1 MARFVSPAAGLTSDQ
16 RAAVHELAVRIGSA
30 AGLTNLATAE
40 FLLDRDGRFW
50 FLEVNARLQVEHG
63 VTELVTGLDL
73 VHEQLWLASGAP
85 LSGRVRAA
93 ASRATAP
100 DSHAIEVRISL
111 EDPARSFA
119 PSGGR
124 VGRFAMPGGPGV
136 RVDTALEAGEQV
148 PSDYDSL
155 VAKLIVHGQDRPA
168 AIDRLRRALRET
180 EITGVQTTLPFH
192 RFVADSRRFHE
203 GDLSTNFVEEAWDGP
218 ADRAR
223 AVDRALLAAGLAAV
237 RPVGSTGPTVPSV
250 VPGDPGAVR
259 DPGGTGWRAVARTD
273 GTDPWH
279 R

>member
-1 MARFVSPAAGLTSDQ
+1 M
-16 RAAVHELAVRIGSA
+16 
-30 AGLTNLATAE
+30 ATAE

-85 LSGRVRAA
+85 LSDRVRAA

-124 VGRFAMPGGPGV
+124 VGRFALPGGPGV
-136 RVDTALEAGEQV
+136 RVDTALEPGEQV
-148 PSDYDSL
+148 PSDYDPL
-155 VAKLIVHGQDRPA
+155 VAKLIVQGRDRPA
-168 AIDRLRRALRET
+168 AIARLRRALGET

-192 RFVADSRRFHE
+192 RFVADSRRFRE
-203 GDLSTNFVEEAWDGP
+203 GDLSTGFVEEAWDGP
-218 ADRAR
+218 ADRTR
-223 AVDRALLAAGLAAV
+223 AVDRALLGAGLAAV
-237 RPVGSTGPTVPSV
+237 RPVGSTGPTVPSAV
-250 VPGDPGAVR
+250 LGDAGAVR
-259 DPGGTGWRAVARTD
+259 EPGATGWRTAARTE
-273 GTDPWH
+273 GTDPWT